1 LSDQYGNPDNHS
13 SPTQRKRLPQDL
25 DAERSVLGALI
36 VNNQTLDQVREN
48 GLENRDF
55 FLEPHQKIYEI
66 ACFLN
71 DNGKPV
77 DMVTLTSALRDRGWY
92 DSVGGI
98 NTLTGL
104 YDQASFQVANVVH
117 YGKIV
122 REKALQRRLIETC
135 SEIMDEGLSGIENTE
150 NYIDIAETKIFEVS
164 QRKLQRSFS
173 SGALSKRR
181 TRCRR
186 ARNRFS

>member
-1 LSDQYGNPDNHS
+1 MSQDPNQNGNPS
-13 SPTQRKRLPQDL
+13 SVPASQRKRLPHDL
-25 DAERSVLGALI
+25 DAERSVLGALL
-36 VNNQTLDQVREN
+36 VNNATLDQVREN

-55 FLEPHQKIYEI
+55 FLANHQMIFEI
-66 ACFLN
+66 SCFLA

-92 DSVGGI
+92 DQVGGI

-104 YDQASFQVANVVH
+104 YDQASFQIANVVH

-135 SEIMDEGLSGIENTE
+135 SDIMDEGLNR
-150 NYIDIAETKIFEVS
+150 Y
-164 QRKLQRSFS
+164 RKYRELYR
-173 SGALSKRR
+173 
-181 TRCRR
+181 
-186 ARNRFS
+186 